1 MNGANVE
8 KNIAISSKGIAWKSE
23 NTVKFV
29 NLAGSSKLDQWIDV
43 EDGSIL
49 CYKNDSWYG

>member
-49 CYKNDSWYG
+49 C